1 MINENFE
8 GATVVCNAL
17 WLFFITAGC
26 IILSALELR
35 GGDWHRT
42 HEKGF
47 CHTYRTFDVSSLL
60 CSASASP
67 RYQHTNP
74 VMPFCSWFSRVRDVT
89 LIKWALKP
97 TAPRPS
103 PAPLVATIDLH
114 LFRGGD
120 GVCRGQVCGSCS
132 YLWANT
138 GCLFSAG
145 KHRLLY
151 KCTRRRDVKPDFI
164 LFTKRHVRLILLFAP
179 QADALVSLL
188 EDVRTADI
196 LLTPISPAAQK
207 VIKPPGWFYEC
218 VSPRCYALDDSV
230 FSVSIT
236 VQVI

>member
-1 MINENFE
+1 MEIDIARTRKASVTPTEHLTSHLCFVLLPLLLNTN
-8 GATVVCNAL
+8 VQIPSCR
-17 WLFFITAGC
+17 
-26 IILSALELR
+26 LSR
-35 GGDWHRT
+35 
-42 HEKGF
+42 
-47 CHTYRTFDVSSLL
+47 
-60 CSASASP
+60 
-67 RYQHTNP
+67 
-74 VMPFCSWFSRVRDVT
+74 FSRVRDAT

-103 PAPLVATIDLH
+103 PAPFVATKDLH

-145 KHRLLY
+145 KYRLLY
-151 KCTRRRDVKPDFI
+151 KCTRRWDVRPDFI

-179 QADALVSLL
+179 QADAFVSLL

-196 LLTPISPAAQK
+196 LLTPISPDAHK

-218 VSPRCYALDDSV
+218 VSPRCYVLDDIL